1 MGWVFAYLKP
11 LRKRLTIGIGIKVIA
26 TLAELMIPMILTYI
40 LDNVIGGADGVGSV
54 GGIVGFGLLMGVFA
68 AVAALGNLIS
78 NRMASKTTML
88 FSTRMRKDLF
98 AKTLSLSA
106 RKTDAF
112 TIPSLESRIT
122 SDTYNVHNFVATI
135 QRMAIRAPIL
145 LLGGISITLLMDWRL
160 SLVMIATLPLIFL
173 FVYGLSRRGVP
184 LYKEVQQSV
193 DGMVRVVRED
203 AQGIRV
209 IKALSKVDYEN
220 ARYDAANTMLCKRET
235 RAGVIMGGVNPIM
248 TLLMNLGIVGV
259 VALSA
264 ALVSKGLS
272 TAPTVI
278 AFMQYFTLVSMAMM
292 SISRIFVIYTK
303 SAASASR
310 IAAVLEEEPEM
321 TVVEDDGK
329 GRKEDFIAFE
339 NVSFSYLGKKK
350 NLHNIS
356 FSLKKG
362 GHLGVIGATGSG
374 KSTFVKLLLREYDA
388 DEGVVRIAGKDVRSY
403 EKESLT
409 QKIGVVLQNGFLYAD
424 TVLEN
429 ICFGRELSMEAVEK
443 AARISQAYEFISALE
458 GGYMYEVTTG
468 GTNLSGGQR
477 QRLAIARALAA
488 NPEILILDDASS
500 ALDYKTDALLR
511 IALAKELPETTVVT
525 VAQRV
530 SAIKDCDLILVLEDG
545 EVIGKGTHE
554 ELLRDCAEYREI
566 SESQMG
572 GAFVE

>member
-1 MGWVFAYLKP
+1 M
-11 LRKRLTIGIGIKVIA
+11 
-26 TLAELMIPMILTYI
+26 
-40 LDNVIGGADGVGSV
+40 SV
-54 GGIVGFGLLMGVFA
+54 
-68 AVAALGNLIS
+68 
-78 NRMASKTTML
+78 
-88 FSTRMRKDLF
+88 
-98 AKTLSLSA
+98 
-106 RKTDAF
+106 
-112 TIPSLESRIT
+112 
-122 SDTYNVHNFVATI
+122 
-135 QRMAIRAPIL
+135 
-145 LLGGISITLLMDWRL
+145 
-160 SLVMIATLPLIFL
+160 
-173 FVYGLSRRGVP
+173 
-184 LYKEVQQSV
+184 
-193 DGMVRVVRED
+193 
-203 AQGIRV
+203 
-209 IKALSKVDYEN
+209 
-220 ARYDAANTMLCKRET
+220 
-235 RAGVIMGGVNPIM
+235 VNPIM
-248 TLLMNLGIVGV
+248 TLLMNMGIVAV
-259 VALSA
+259 IACSAYFVSVNLS
-264 ALVSKGLS
+264 S
-272 TAPTVI
+272 TTTVL

-554 ELLRDCAEYREI
+554 KLLRDCAEYREI